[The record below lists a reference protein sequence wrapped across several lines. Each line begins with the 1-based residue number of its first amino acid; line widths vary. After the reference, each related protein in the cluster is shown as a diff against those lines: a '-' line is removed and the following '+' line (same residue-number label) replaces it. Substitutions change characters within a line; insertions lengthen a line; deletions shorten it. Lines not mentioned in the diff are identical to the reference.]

1 MDFENIMKDRGYWKE
16 DRWVKNPRTQYRF
29 ETGSRIEFL
38 SIDDYGK
45 AHGPRRDILFLNEV
59 NNMSYDIVD
68 QLIVRTRQ
76 VIWMDWNPSSEFFFY
91 TEMLGKRED
100 IDFIT
105 LTFRDNEGLDKNSL
119 AEIYAHKNNSQWWQ
133 VYGEGQLGNA
143 EGQIYHGWQIIDDIP
158 FEARLERKWV
168 DFGYTIDPTAIG
180 DLYYHNGG
188 YILDETAYLK
198 GLSNKQIADILMQ
211 GKPALVI
218 ADSAEPKS
226 IDEIASYGVN
236 ILPAQKGKDSVR
248 QGIQVVQD
256 QQISVT
262 KRSVNIIKEQKN
274 YLWLKD
280 RKTNKS
286 LNEPQDLFNHHMDGI
301 RYAMT
306 SLVPLIK
313 QKEQRQFILQ
323 RERRP
328 SRNVAR

>member
-1 MDFENIMKDRGYWKE
+1 MKDRGYWKE